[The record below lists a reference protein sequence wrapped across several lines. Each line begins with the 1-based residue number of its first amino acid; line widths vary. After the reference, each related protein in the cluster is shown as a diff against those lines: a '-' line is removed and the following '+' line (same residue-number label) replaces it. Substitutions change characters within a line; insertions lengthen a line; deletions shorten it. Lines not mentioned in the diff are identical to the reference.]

1 MLTVSNLSKSYGE
14 RNLFS
19 DLSFSVTAKTR
30 IALIG
35 PNGCGKTTLL
45 DILSGRS
52 IPDTGKI
59 IPKRNTTIGYLKQEL
74 PTLSDHSLLQAVID
88 QPSSITELQ
97 NKISDLE
104 NSTKSHLNLSER
116 DDNLLLIGQL
126 EQDLQQQQKDLRE
139 HEAKAIL
146 SGLGF
151 LNKDFSKSLNQFSG
165 GWIMRAVLAKLLFK
179 QPDILLLDEPTN
191 HLDLEANLWFEKY
204 LLSFPGIVIIASHD
218 RIFLNNIA
226 TSVLAIDSSNVLL
239 IKGNYDDYL
248 RKQTHF
254 LQAQTTAAVRQ
265 KRERDKQMQFVE
277 RFRSKARKAS
287 QVQSRLK
294 QLQRLTDIEVPR
306 ATKRVHYKFPEPK
319 RSGTDVITLKNIVKS
334 YGEHLVYENLNLTLQ
349 RGDKV
354 ALVGPNGAGKTTL
367 LKILAGALPFENGT
381 RKLGHNVSPSYYAQ
395 HLLEL
400 LSPGNTL
407 LEELR
412 DTAPSEDHQSL
423 RNILGG
429 FLFTGDAV
437 SKQISVLSGGEKAR
451 IALAKLLVQPSNLL
465 FMDEPT
471 NHLDIVSREILIDAL
486 TDYKGTV
493 CFITH
498 DRSLIHQ
505 VANKII
511 SIDQGIIYEHPGNY
525 ASYLLSKQQR
535 DSNTLTIENTATTET
550 GNSQSQKPSNE
561 HYYQR
566 KDLQRKLRS
575 LETKVKNIEEIL
587 EIHETNL
594 KDLETQLSNATLQNN
609 LEELALLGK
618 NHKESQIQ
626 LDTLWQEW
634 EKLSFQVKEVQDQLI
649 INES

>member
-14 RNLFS
+14 RKLFS
-19 DLSFSVTAKTR
+19 DLSFSVIAKTR
-30 IALIG
+30 TALIG

-45 DILSGRS
+45 NILSGES

-74 PTLSDHSLLQAVID
+74 PTLSDNTLLQAVTD
-88 QPSSITELQ
+88 QPSSITDLQ
-97 NKISDLE
+97 NKISELE
-104 NSTKSHLNLSER
+104 NSIKSHSNLSGR
-116 DDNLLLIGQL
+116 DDNLLLLGRL

-151 LNKDFSKSLNQFSG
+151 PNQDFSKSLKQFSG

-218 RIFLNNIA
+218 RIFLNHVA
-226 TSVLAIDSSNVLL
+226 TSVLAIDTNNVLL

-248 RKQTHF
+248 RKQAHF
-254 LQAQTTAAVRQ
+254 LQSQKAAAVQQ
-265 KRERDKQMQFVE
+265 KRQREKQMQFVE

-294 QLQRLTDIEVPR
+294 QLQRLVNVEVPR
-306 ATKRVHYKFPEPK
+306 ATKRVHYKFPAPK
-319 RSGTDVITLKNIVKS
+319 RSGTDVITLTNVVKS
-334 YGEHLVYENLNLTLQ
+334 YGDHLVYENLNITLQ

-367 LKILAGALPFENGT
+367 LKILAGALSFENGT
-381 RKLGHNVSPSYYAQ
+381 RKLGHNVSTAYYAQ

-400 LSPGNTL
+400 LSPSNTL

-412 DTAPSEDHQSL
+412 NTAPSEDHQSL

-429 FLFTGDAV
+429 FLFTGDTV
-437 SKQISVLSGGEKAR
+437 SKRISVLSGGERAR
-451 IALAKLLVQPSNLL
+451 IALAKLLVQASNLL

-471 NHLDIVSREILIDAL
+471 NHLDIISREVLIDAL
-486 TDYKGTV
+486 SDYEGTL

-511 SIDQGIIYEHPGNY
+511 SIEGGIIHEHPGNY
-525 ASYLLSKQQR
+525 ASYLNSRQQEN
-535 DSNTLTIENTATTET
+535 SNTFNSESIAATLT
-550 GNSQSQKPSNE
+550 GNSQNRMPSSE
-561 HYYQR
+561 QYYQR
-566 KDLQRKLRS
+566 KDLQRRLRS
-575 LETKVKNIEEIL
+575 LETKVKNIEGNL
-587 EIHETNL
+587 VIHEINL
-594 KDLETQLSNATLQNN
+594 KDLETKLSDATLHNN
-609 LEELALLGK
+609 LGELGILGEK
-618 NHKESQIQ
+618 HKVTQIQ
-626 LDTLWQEW
+626 LDTLWEEW
-634 EKLSFQVKEVQDQLI
+634 EMLSSQAKEIQNQLI
-649 INES
+649 E

>member
-104 NSTKSHLNLSER
+104 NSTKSHSNLSER

-254 LQAQTTAAVRQ
+254 LQAQTTAAVQQ

-412 DTAPSEDHQSL
+412 DSAPSEDHQSL

-649 INES
+649 IDES

>member
-45 DILSGRS
+45 DILSGGS
-52 IPDTGKI
+52 TPDTGKI

-104 NSTKSHLNLSER
+104 NSTKSHSNLSER
-116 DDNLLLIGQL
+116 DDNLLLIGKL

-525 ASYLLSKQQR
+525 ASYLLNNQQR

-594 KDLETQLSNATLQNN
+594 KDLETQLSNPTLQNN
-609 LEELALLGK
+609 LEKLALLGK

-649 INES
+649 IDES

>member
-306 ATKRVHYKFPEPK
+306 ATKRVHYEFPEPK

-649 INES
+649 IDES

>member
-649 INES
+649 IDES

>member
-45 DILSGRS
+45 DILSGEA

-74 PTLSDHSLLQAVID
+74 PALSDHSLLQAVID

-97 NKISDLE
+97 NKISNLE
-104 NSTKSHLNLSER
+104 NSTKSHSNLSER
-116 DDNLLLIGQL
+116 DDNLLLIGEL

-226 TSVLAIDSSNVLL
+226 TSVLAIDTSKVLL

-248 RKQTHF
+248 RKQAHF
-254 LQAQTTAAVRQ
+254 LQAQTTAAVQQ

-334 YGEHLVYENLNLTLQ
+334 YGDHLVYENLNLTLQ

-525 ASYLLSKQQR
+525 ASYLLSNQQR
-535 DSNTLTIENTATTET
+535 DSNTLTIQNAATTET

-575 LETKVKNIEEIL
+575 LETKVKNIEETL

-594 KDLETQLSNATLQNN
+594 KDLETQLSNATLQNS

-634 EKLSFQVKEVQDQLI
+634 EKLSFQAKEVQDQLI

>member
-45 DILSGRS
+45 DILSGGS
-52 IPDTGKI
+52 TPDTGKI

-104 NSTKSHLNLSER
+104 NSTKSHSNLSER
-116 DDNLLLIGQL
+116 DDNLLLIGKL

-248 RKQTHF
+248 RKQAHF
-254 LQAQTTAAVRQ
+254 LQAQTTAAVQQ

-294 QLQRLTDIEVPR
+294 QLQRLANIEVPR

-334 YGEHLVYENLNLTLQ
+334 YGDHLVYENLNLTLQ

-381 RKLGHNVSPSYYAQ
+381 RKLGHNVYPSYYAQ

-486 TDYKGTV
+486 TDYKGTL

-525 ASYLLSKQQR
+525 ASYLLSNQQR
-535 DSNTLTIENTATTET
+535 DSNTLTIQNAATTET

-575 LETKVKNIEEIL
+575 LETKVKNIEETL

-594 KDLETQLSNATLQNN
+594 KDLETQLSNATLQNS

-634 EKLSFQVKEVQDQLI
+634 EKLSFQAKEVQDQLI

>member
-248 RKQTHF
+248 RKQAHF
-254 LQAQTTAAVRQ
+254 VQAQTTAAVRQ

-525 ASYLLSKQQR
+525 ASYLLNNQQR

>member
-45 DILSGRS
+45 DILSGEA

-74 PTLSDHSLLQAVID
+74 PALSDHSLLQAVID

-97 NKISDLE
+97 NKISNLE
-104 NSTKSHLNLSER
+104 NSTKSHSNLSER
-116 DDNLLLIGQL
+116 DVNLLLIGEL

-226 TSVLAIDSSNVLL
+226 TSVLAIDTSKVLL

-248 RKQTHF
+248 RKQAHF
-254 LQAQTTAAVRQ
+254 LQAQTTAAVQQ

-334 YGEHLVYENLNLTLQ
+334 YGDHLVYENLNLTLQ

-525 ASYLLSKQQR
+525 ASYLLSNQQR
-535 DSNTLTIENTATTET
+535 DSNTLTIQNAATTET

-575 LETKVKNIEEIL
+575 LETKVKNIEETL

-594 KDLETQLSNATLQNN
+594 KDLETQLSNATLQNS

-634 EKLSFQVKEVQDQLI
+634 EKLSFQAKEVQDQLI

>member
-45 DILSGRS
+45 DILSGEA

-74 PTLSDHSLLQAVID
+74 PALSDHSLLQAVID

-97 NKISDLE
+97 NKISNLE
-104 NSTKSHLNLSER
+104 NSTKSHSNLSER
-116 DDNLLLIGQL
+116 DDNLLLIGEL

-226 TSVLAIDSSNVLL
+226 TSVLAIDTSKVLL

-248 RKQTHF
+248 RKQAHF
-254 LQAQTTAAVRQ
+254 LQAQTTAAVQQ

-334 YGEHLVYENLNLTLQ
+334 YGDHLVYENLNLTLQ

-525 ASYLLSKQQR
+525 ASYLLSNQQR
-535 DSNTLTIENTATTET
+535 DSNTLTIQNAATTET

-575 LETKVKNIEEIL
+575 LETKVKNIEETL

-594 KDLETQLSNATLQNN
+594 KDLETQLSNATLQNS

-626 LDTLWQEW
+626 LNTLWQEW
-634 EKLSFQVKEVQDQLI
+634 EKLSFQAKEVQDQLI

>member
-104 NSTKSHLNLSER
+104 NSTKSHSNLSER

-248 RKQTHF
+248 RKQAHF
-254 LQAQTTAAVRQ
+254 VQAQTTAAVQQ

-319 RSGTDVITLKNIVKS
+319 RSGTDGITLKNIVKS

-649 INES
+649 IDES

>member
-14 RNLFS
+14 RKLFS

-30 IALIG
+30 VALIG

-45 DILSGRS
+45 DILSGES

-59 IPKRNTTIGYLKQEL
+59 IPKRNSTIGYLKQEL
-74 PTLSDHSLLQAVID
+74 PTLSNHSLLQAVID

-97 NKISDLE
+97 NKIRDLE
-104 NSTKSHLNLSER
+104 NSTKSHSNLSER
-116 DDNLLLIGQL
+116 DDNLLLIGKL
-126 EQDLQQQQKDLRE
+126 EKDLQQQQKDLRE

-151 LNKDFSKSLNQFSG
+151 PNEDFSKPLNQFSG

-204 LLSFPGIVIIASHD
+204 LSYFPGIVIIASHD

-226 TSVLAIDSSNVLL
+226 TSVLAIDTNNVLL

-248 RKQTHF
+248 QKQAHF
-254 LQAQTTAAVRQ
+254 LQAQTTAAVHQ

-294 QLQRLTDIEVPR
+294 QLQRLANVEVPR

-319 RSGTDVITLKNIVKS
+319 RSGTDVITLRDVVKS
-334 YGEHLVYENLNLTLQ
+334 YGDHLVYENLNLTLH

-381 RKLGHNVSPSYYAQ
+381 RRLGHNVSPAYYAQ

-412 DTAPSEDHQSL
+412 NTAPSEDHQSL

-471 NHLDIVSREILIDAL
+471 NHLDIVSREVLIDAL
-486 TDYKGTV
+486 TDYKGTM

-511 SIDQGIIYEHPGNY
+511 SIEQGIIHEHPGNY
-525 ASYLLSKQQR
+525 ASYLHSTQQR
-535 DSNTLTIENTATTET
+535 YSNTVTLENVGITET
-550 GNSQSQKPSNE
+550 GNSQSQKPSNG

-575 LETKVKNIEEIL
+575 LETKVKNIEETL

-594 KDLETQLSNATLQNN
+594 KDMETQLSNATLQNN

-626 LDTLWQEW
+626 IDTLWQEW
-634 EKLSFQVKEVQDQLI
+634 EQLSSQVKEIQGQLI

>member
-45 DILSGRS
+45 DILSGGS
-52 IPDTGKI
+52 TPDTGKI

-248 RKQTHF
+248 RKQAHF
-254 LQAQTTAAVRQ
+254 VQAQTTAAVQQ

-525 ASYLLSKQQR
+525 ASYLLNNQQR

-649 INES
+649 IDES

>member
-45 DILSGRS
+45 DILSGGS
-52 IPDTGKI
+52 TPDTGKI

-104 NSTKSHLNLSER
+104 NSTKSHSNLSER

-626 LDTLWQEW
+626 IDTLWQEW
-634 EKLSFQVKEVQDQLI
+634 EQLSSQVKEIQDQLI
-649 INES
+649 IDES

>member
-395 HLLEL
+395 HLL
-400 LSPGNTL
+400 
-407 LEELR
+407 
-412 DTAPSEDHQSL
+412 
-423 RNILGG
+423 
-429 FLFTGDAV
+429 
-437 SKQISVLSGGEKAR
+437 
-451 IALAKLLVQPSNLL
+451 
-465 FMDEPT
+465 
-471 NHLDIVSREILIDAL
+471 
-486 TDYKGTV
+486 
-493 CFITH
+493 
-498 DRSLIHQ
+498 
-505 VANKII
+505 
-511 SIDQGIIYEHPGNY
+511 
-525 ASYLLSKQQR
+525 
-535 DSNTLTIENTATTET
+535 
-550 GNSQSQKPSNE
+550 
-561 HYYQR
+561 
-566 KDLQRKLRS
+566 
-575 LETKVKNIEEIL
+575 
-587 EIHETNL
+587 
-594 KDLETQLSNATLQNN
+594 
-609 LEELALLGK
+609 
-618 NHKESQIQ
+618 
-626 LDTLWQEW
+626 
-634 EKLSFQVKEVQDQLI
+634 
-649 INES
+649 